1 LWRRPPDHSPQQ
13 GPLTNAFHLYFDLAR
28 LASEMSPGKPDD
40 ASALREAEN
49 FFNSVARSNSA
60 YFSVDLCECR
70 GCGICYVDHPF
81 KPDQVKRY
89 YASPA
94 RAYEIG
100 GKAIFSRAHA
110 YDWVKTKAAPI
121 AYLRGRLGKPF
132 TGLSFLDAGCAEG
145 IMCALMRLLGTKAS
159 GVEPNT
165 GPVCVPRKS
174 SG

>member
-1 LWRRPPDHSPQQ
+1 MACPDCAEDHRIIRRNRAT
-13 GPLTNAFHLYFDLAR
+13 LTNAFHLYSDLAR

-40 ASALREAEN
+40 ACALRGAEN

-110 YDWVKTKAAPI
+110 YDWVKTKARRLPI
-121 AYLRGRLGKPF
+121 
-132 TGLSFLDAGCAEG
+132 CA
-145 IMCALMRLLGTKAS
+145 AAS
-159 GVEPNT
+159 ANRS
-165 GPVCVPRKS
+165 PVCPFSTRDVLKGLCVP
-174 SG
+174 